1 MCNKLENQ
9 FNTFKWISTCRKL
22 QAIQSKDRRHRP
34 KCPRLYLNSILCC
47 SIKCILIWPVP
58 WLYIS
63 ATFWFGNKSAL
74 CAISGVWW
82 HIECWRQTFC
92 MYVAGSLY
100 FIGLVRYII
109 CRLRTFTFCMCL
121 LARCRWTWR
130 CTARCGS
137 SWVGTCSGQT
147 PEPCPCSSGHQSSY
161 TRPPPRSPRGSYYA
175 SAAEL

>member
-1 MCNKLENQ
+1 MLQYKMYSHFTSSLALNKCN
-9 FNTFKWISTCRKL
+9 
-22 QAIQSKDRRHRP
+22 
-34 KCPRLYLNSILCC
+34 ILVWQQ
-47 SIKCILIWPVP
+47 ICIV
-58 WLYIS
+58 
-63 ATFWFGNKSAL
+63 
-74 CAISGVWW
+74 CISGVWW

-109 CRLRTFTFCMCL
+109 CRLRTITFCMCL

-161 TRPPPRSPRGSYYA
+161 TRPPPRSINGGQTSSCDIISVDRHTRISYPQQLPI
-175 SAAEL
+175 S